1 MKSALGVIPAYR
13 FVHGCISRKRIPQNP
28 RSSFRTAQKANFRLP
43 SAIRNAA
50 SVSMNAQCR
59 LFQSAK
65 LVLSSSTRKSASA
78 VSPAS
83 PSARS
88 VPCGIIPGK
97 VRYSNAL
104 PAAPAPKNARP
115 APSKSQPRKKNRK
128 HRRHRHEYPE
138 SRIQTRHRIF
148 L

>member
-1 MKSALGVIPAYR
+1 MKSVLGAIPAYR
-13 FVHGCISRKRIPQNP
+13 SVHGCISRKRIPQNP
-28 RSSFRTAQKANFRLP
+28 RSSFRIPAKTNFRSP

-50 SVSMNAQCR
+50 SVSTNARCR
-59 LFQSAK
+59 LFQSAR

-78 VSPAS
+78 VLPAL
-83 PSARS
+83 PFARS

-104 PAAPAPKNARP
+104 LAAPAPKNARP
-115 APSKSQPRKKNRK
+115 APSKSQPRKRNRK
-128 HRRHRHEYPE
+128 LRRHRHEYPE